1 MEFPIKYIW
10 IKTTN
15 GCESPRIPWVQISV
29 SSQQRIPGRVYMN
42 CIGSDEQHRVGTI
55 ITTQV
60 VCLAIYIQF
69 AIFIR
74 VCVMGKVQFNVH
86 KHNAL
91 DATFARYILDCGLG
105 FYLPYFS
112 TFHAWWRSDI
122 LNCSIMLHNVCDWIA
137 YVANNACVVL
147 AFVACCSYVRIQ
159 HVTVCLRHNRNYSRG
174 LQPLSSPSMLITVK

>member
-1 MEFPIKYIW
+1 
-10 IKTTN
+10 
-15 GCESPRIPWVQISV
+15 
-29 SSQQRIPGRVYMN
+29 MN

-147 AFVACCSYVRIQ
+147 AFVACCIRTYPTRHGLLTSQSKLLARPP
-159 HVTVCLRHNRNYSRG
+159 TVVFAINVDNG
-174 LQPLSSPSMLITVK
+174 